1 MEGAYLV
8 WGIGLVIAYLAVPLL
23 LWLLLRIWR
32 AAWKIEHYARVTR
45 QSTQKIVQHLENIPA
60 LDTTEAGLQGANTIG
75 KDVAAGAE
83 ALTALLARRAG
94 GKP

>member
-32 AAWKIEHYARVTR
+32 AAWKIEYYARLTH

-60 LDTTEAGLQGANTIG
+60 LETTEAGLQGANALG
-75 KDVAAGAE
+75 KEVAAGAE

>member
-8 WGIGLVIAYLAVPLL
+8 WGIGLVVAYLAVPLL

-32 AAWKIEHYARVTR
+32 AAWKIEHYARVTHL
-45 QSTQKIVQHLENIPA
+45 STQEIVQHLNNIPA
-60 LDTTEAGLQGANTIG
+60 LNTTEAGLRGANALG
-75 KDVAAGAE
+75 KDVATGAE